1 MKIKEKLRKGNGEII
16 AFALVVMIISTVSIW
31 MVAFIQLSVALNDIT
46 KAAIVTGRS
55 VAVCTSELDAANQGN
70 RVAAASVYSSLIE
83 DVSVE
88 IEHIDGNMEWKAGN
102 YVAVTV
108 SCYVKTIAP
117 YFVSG
122 ERYKTVVVAIENGD

>member
-1 MKIKEKLRKGNGEII
+1 MIKKKLRKGNGEII
-16 AFALVVMIISTVSIW
+16 AFALIVMLISTISIW
-31 MVAFIQLSVALNDIT
+31 MVSFIQLSVALNDIT

-55 VAVCTSELDAANQGN
+55 VAVCTSETDANNQGN
-70 RVAAASVYSSLIE
+70 RVANASIYSSLIE

-88 IEHIDGNMEWKAGN
+88 IEHIDGNTEWEAGN

-108 SCYVKTIAP
+108 SCYVNTIAP